1 MNNFH
6 IEGTANAPLSD
17 FLAALV
23 NVEAFSQF
31 VPWVQSSRLD
41 KTTTTSGGTE
51 IDASIQVS
59 TRAFSGW
66 VSARLTVPTD
76 QQQVKIRMTKGPFK
90 LAEVDLRLE
99 PGASA
104 QQTKV
109 LADVRY
115 ATPLAIYRSLV
126 DKHKRRLFDHLIELF
141 ARRQRSLRGQRD

>member
-6 IEGTANAPLSD
+6 IEGTANAHLSD

-66 VSARLTVPTD
+66 VSARLTVPAD